1 MRPILVLRPEPG
13 ASVTVKR
20 AQELGLDAFS
30 VPLFEI
36 EPVSWSA
43 PDPGNFDGLLVT
55 SANAVR
61 HAGDEIKELTGLP
74 VYAVG
79 AATADVAREAG
90 LDVALAGEGG
100 VDRLLDAVPQ
110 GLRLLHLCGEYRRM
124 PTDPNH
130 EITPL
135 VVQTAKP
142 IEAPDLS
149 AAKGAVAMIH
159 SPRAGARFAELVADR
174 RSILIAAISQP
185 AADAVGQGWATVEVA
200 EYLNDYGLL
209 ALAARLCDKPLP
221 E

>member
-13 ASVTVKR
+13 ASVTVQR
-20 AQELGLDAFS
+20 AGELGLNAFS

-36 EPVSWSA
+36 EPVPWSP
-43 PDPGNFDGLLVT
+43 PDTAKFDGLLLT
-55 SANAVR
+55 TANAVR
-61 HAGDEIKELTGLP
+61 HAGEQIKALTGLP
-74 VYAVG
+74 AYAVG

-90 LDVALAGEGG
+90 LDVALAGPAG
-100 VDRLLDAVPQ
+100 VDRLLELVPP

-124 PTDPNH
+124 PSDPNH

-135 VVQTAKP
+135 VVQAAKP
-142 IEAPDLS
+142 IERPDLS
-149 AAKGAVAMIH
+149 AARDVVAMIH
-159 SPRAGARFAELVADR
+159 SPRAGARFGELVDER
-174 RSILIAAISQP
+174 RSILIAAISKA
-185 AADAVGQGWATVEVA
+185 AADAVGGGWATVEVA

>member
-100 VDRLLDAVPQ
+100 VDRLLDAVPP

>member
-185 AADAVGQGWATVEVA
+185 AADAVGEGWATVEVA